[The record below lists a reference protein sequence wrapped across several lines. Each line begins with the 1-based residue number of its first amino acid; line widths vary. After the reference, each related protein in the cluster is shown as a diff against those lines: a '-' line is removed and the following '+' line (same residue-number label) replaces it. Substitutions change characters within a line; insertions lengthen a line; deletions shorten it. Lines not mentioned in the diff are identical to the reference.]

1 MILPWDDA
9 TFDMYFSDDRKVVT
23 CMMQWWMNYCVF
35 GCNRGFVIKCIDF
48 FSDWLHSLLGSI
60 RLNVRSSQY
69 ETSLLTL
76 AIEPHSAYPA
86 GSVLSALAQMRV
98 KRMGRGP
105 CCSPCQ
111 RLGLAQRD
119 GNWDT
124 LRWPICTNPR
134 ASANNPLSWLHPS
147 SAFSKVSPQT
157 RLLKPFVTQRSVH
170 WETRA
175 NTKSQCLLSWG
186 ECNSRIPRVGI
197 SDRQSNSTQYLLS
210 VGLLGLPSQHT
221 CMSCREVYMEVH

>member
-1 MILPWDDA
+1 MPHLICISVMTERLLLVWCSDEWITVCLAVTVALLLNVLIFFLTGCIPFWVASGSMCSPVNMKHPCWRWQLNLTVHILLVLCYLPWHKWESKGWVEGHA
-9 TFDMYFSDDRKVVT
+9 
-23 CMMQWWMNYCVF
+23 
-35 GCNRGFVIKCIDF
+35 
-48 FSDWLHSLLGSI
+48 
-60 RLNVRSSQY
+60 VR
-69 ETSLLTL
+69 
-76 AIEPHSAYPA
+76 PA
-86 GSVLSALAQMRV
+86 RD
-98 KRMGRGP
+98 
-105 CCSPCQ
+105 
-111 RLGLAQRD
+111 LGLAQRD

>member
-1 MILPWDDA
+1 MRDPLRNIVILQSGRGDMDVAELMRFSVIISEVIAWYIVCIFFFKPLITIIALRIFLFFIFFANQFCIFTKVFLMILPWDDA

-23 CMMQWWMNYCVF
+23 CMMQWWMNHCVL

-111 RLGLAQRD
+111 RFRPCTERWQ
-119 GNWDT
+119 
-124 LRWPICTNPR
+124 LRHT
-134 ASANNPLSWLHPS
+134 AMTHLHKS
-147 SAFSKVSPQT
+147 
-157 RLLKPFVTQRSVH
+157 
-170 WETRA
+170 
-175 NTKSQCLLSWG
+175 KSQ
-186 ECNSRIPRVGI
+186 
-197 SDRQSNSTQYLLS
+197 RQ
-210 VGLLGLPSQHT
+210 
-221 CMSCREVYMEVH
+221 